1 MSSLFFNAGQG
12 NSVGHQIMLMPEDDL
27 ESKKVIKENTRFDEE
42 FIEKQQFI
50 EHKILNPHQ

>member
-1 MSSLFFNAGQG
+1 
-12 NSVGHQIMLMPEDDL
+12 MLMPEDDL